1 MGLLPLCKV
10 VCDLLL
16 NDRIKGERELLI
28 SSWGHRR
35 DHSTEPYSVMGS
47 GLSSSCSMLYG
58 HYSSIHSHAAVQK
71 ALSSSVCQA

>member
-28 SSWGHRR
+28 SSWGGTGR
-35 DHSTEPYSVMGS
+35 TTAQNPT
-47 GLSSSCSMLYG
+47 LSWAVDFLLHALCSMDIILAV
-58 HYSSIHSHAAVQK
+58 IHMRQFK
-71 ALSSSVCQA
+71 RL

>member
-35 DHSTEPYSVMGS
+35 DHRTELELQTKVRNHGVGPY
-47 GLSSSCSMLYG
+47 
-58 HYSSIHSHAAVQK
+58 
-71 ALSSSVCQA
+71 

>member
-28 SSWGHRR
+28 SSWGAQAGPQNRTR
-35 DHSTEPYSVMGS
+35 AANE
-47 GLSSSCSMLYG
+47 GL
-58 HYSSIHSHAAVQK
+58 
-71 ALSSSVCQA
+71 

>member
-28 SSWGHRR
+28 SSWGAHAGPQHRTLLC
-35 DHSTEPYSVMGS
+35 HGQWTFFF
-47 GLSSSCSMLYG
+47 MLY
-58 HYSSIHSHAAVQK
+58 
-71 ALSSSVCQA
+71 ALWTFKHTEK

>member
-28 SSWGHRR
+28 SSW

-47 GLSSSCSMLYG
+47 GLSSSCSILYG
-58 HYSSIHSHAAVQK
+58 HYSSSYSHAAVQR
-71 ALSSSVCQA
+71 AISSSVCQA

>member
-28 SSWGHRR
+28 SSWGAQAGPQHRA
-35 DHSTEPYSVMGS
+35 YSVMGS

-58 HYSSIHSHAAVQK
+58 HYSSSYSHAAVQR
-71 ALSSSVCQA
+71 AICSSVCQA